1 MLSFFS
7 KNKDNESNKYSLH
20 IKTAALLI
28 YAAKID
34 ENYSDIEKKII
45 KTTLINLGVNEENL
59 EKVFKEAEKIESNS
73 NQILEFTKEIKNSDE
88 NFKIKIIETLWSI
101 IYSDNNLFLQTEY
114 RQVNKNSE
122 HILDFSLNKKRNI
135 FSLDSGSSTKTH
147 FFSNS
152 LYDLKMTRFEESN
165 LEINLQ
171 HSSNDT
177 YLKKYNIL

>member
-1 MLSFFS
+1 MFSFFS
-7 KNKDNESNKYSLH
+7 KNKDNKSDKDSLH
-20 IKTAALLI
+20 VKTAALLI

-101 IYSDNNLFLQTEY
+101 IYSDNNLDMY
-114 RQVNKNSE
+114 
-122 HILDFSLNKKRNI
+122 
-135 FSLDSGSSTKTH
+135 
-147 FFSNS
+147 
-152 LYDLKMTRFEESN
+152 ESN
-165 LEINLQ
+165 FMRRLTGLL
-171 HSSNDT
+171 
-177 YLKKYNIL
+177 YLDNKIVGNIKEKIKKKFNK